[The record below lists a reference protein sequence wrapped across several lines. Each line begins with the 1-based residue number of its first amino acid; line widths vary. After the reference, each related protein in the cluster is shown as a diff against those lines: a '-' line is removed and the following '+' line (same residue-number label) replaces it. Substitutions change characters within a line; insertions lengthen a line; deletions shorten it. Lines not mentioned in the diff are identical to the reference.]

1 MNKKIKTEA
10 VDHLF
15 EAILTLK
22 TPEECYIFFEDV
34 CTVNELLSLSQRYEV
49 AKMLREKRTYLEIAD
64 KTGGAVLVKG
74 GHLADC
80 ADDLLFD
87 GTECHWF
94 PSPRI
99 NNPNTH
105 GTGCTLSSAIACNLA
120 EGHSLTASVRRAKLY
135 LTACIAYGLNLGHG
149 SGPLQ
154 HKVDWE

>member
-1 MNKKIKTEA
+1 MEQA
-10 VDHLF
+10 
-15 EAILTLK
+15 A
-22 TPEECYIFFEDV
+22 
-34 CTVNELLSLSQRYEV
+34 R
-49 AKMLREKRTYLEIAD
+49 EIAD

-74 GHLADC
+74 GHLVDC